1 MILSTQSL
9 IMQRAYGYEDGMRA
23 LKRIGFDA
31 YDFTM
36 FDMAEQPD
44 DPMTRADFRETCRSL
59 RKAADE
65 AGILCN
71 QTHAPFPSRKADD
84 AAWNGVI
91 FDYLARSV
99 EITSLLG
106 GNVCVIHPCND
117 YTAEQNAELL
127 YRPLEKHARKFGVKI
142 ALENMWN
149 FSRQEN
155 KAVPCACSTAEDFLK
170 HLDLLDPEYF
180 VACLDIGHAEMLGD
194 CVSAAELI
202 RALGPRLQ
210 ALHVHDNDRAHDWHT
225 FPYAGNIDWEPVYAA
240 LREIRYA
247 GELTFEAGLGIMKFP
262 PELQYDATV
271 LLHAIGRYMIS
282 RIENE

>member
-9 IMQRAYGYEDGMRA
+9 IMQRAYGYENGVRA

-282 RIENE
+282 RIENK

>member
-59 RKAADE
+59 RTAADE

>member
-9 IMQRAYGYEDGMRA
+9 IMQRAYGYEDGVRA

-44 DPMTRADFRETCRSL
+44 DPMTRADFSETCRSL

-117 YTAEQNAELL
+117 YTAKQNAELL

-149 FSRQEN
+149 FSRQAN

>member
-9 IMQRAYGYEDGMRA
+9 IMQRAYGYEDGVRA

>member
-9 IMQRAYGYEDGMRA
+9 IMQRAYGYEDGVRA

-71 QTHAPFPSRKADD
+71 QTHAPFPSRKAGD

-271 LLHAIGRYMIS
+271 LLHAIGRYMIL